1 MYKYIIILIVT
12 MIILSFLDFYYK
24 HIKELEIQYYDFYDE
39 KEKKVKLSLDFIK
52 ELLYERFELTT
63 FEKNLIEHNVFYL
76 KDFEL
81 LELLFSI
88 QTFKGLLTKAELE
101 TVKKI
106 QKEKTEK
113 KMQHQQSLKELLLVY
128 ITVYENRIGGKNGL
142 E

>member
-12 MIILSFLDFYYK
+12 IIILSFLDFYYK

-39 KEKKVKLSLDFIK
+39 KERKVKLSLDFIK

-81 LELLFSI
+81 LGLLFSI